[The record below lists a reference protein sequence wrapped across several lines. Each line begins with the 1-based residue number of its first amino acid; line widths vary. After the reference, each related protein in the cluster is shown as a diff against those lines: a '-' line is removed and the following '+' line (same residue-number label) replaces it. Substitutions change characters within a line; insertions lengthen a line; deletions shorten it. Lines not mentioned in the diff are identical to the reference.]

1 MFELLLSLEMLLLIA
16 LAVVWVVNGSS
27 NTLWAINGEVFPHT
41 PTFVVSEENLVK
53 MRIVN
58 RTSSAPHASARPPYG
73 RPEPERRAV
82 PGSPLVFDTLPVEP
96 GETLEVA
103 FCADNPASGWTISAS
118 WNMRPGG
125 WR

>member
-1 MFELLLSLEMLLLIA
+1 VFELLLSLEMLLLIA

-58 RTSSAPHASARPPYG
+58 RTSSAPMHLHGRHMVVLSRNGEPY
-73 RPEPERRAV
+73 R
-82 PGSPLVFDTLPVEP
+82 GSPLVFDTLPVEP